1 MTKYEYSR
9 PPVLAQDLFPFAAEL
24 NPRRPQRN
32 QGAAGGLKG
41 LAKWKGQPATLSQMD
56 EAISCEACK
65 S

>member
-24 NPRRPQRN
+24 NPRRPQHN

-41 LAKWKGQPATLSQMD
+41 LAKGKGQPATLSQMD
-56 EAISCEACK
+56 EAIACESCK
-65 S
+65 